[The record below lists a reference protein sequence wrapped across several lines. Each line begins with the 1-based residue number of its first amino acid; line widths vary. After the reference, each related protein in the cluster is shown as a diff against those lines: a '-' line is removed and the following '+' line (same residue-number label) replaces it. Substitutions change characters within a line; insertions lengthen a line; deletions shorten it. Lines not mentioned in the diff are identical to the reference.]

1 MKNRYDRKSN
11 THIPYKYSI
20 SNQMSNY
27 HNKFISKQRQAVKEI
42 LALLF
47 VFLVIMIS
55 LLLFFNH
62 KKASYIIDGGGRIPF
77 ESESTTLNAYP
88 IYPAQD

>member
-1 MKNRYDRKSN
+1 MKYTAKSN
-11 THIPYKYSI
+11 AGIKPYNYSI
-20 SNQMSNY
+20 IEQMNHY
-27 HNKFISKQRQAVKEI
+27 HNKFINKQKQTVKEI
-42 LALLF
+42 FTFLF

-62 KKASYIIDGGGRIPF
+62 KKASYIIDGGGRIPV